1 MQNLSFDFLDLN
13 ALVGKSEKE
22 QKWYH
27 PFKVSMQS
35 KVDYSNLIQQ
45 QYEIIFDGN
54 IQIVFDSMQYL
65 YCMYSL
71 YAEYKEMLSYQKKST
86 F

>member
-45 QYEIIFDGN
+45 QYELFSKEIG
-54 IQIVFDSMQYL
+54 STPYL
-65 YCMYSL
+65 
-71 YAEYKEMLSYQKKST
+71 T
-86 F
+86 I